1 MSKLLV
7 SDYDKTFYLNDY
19 DIEKNKSYVNKFINL
34 GNMFVIATGRS
45 YQDFHEKLDIYK
57 FNYDYVILNHGSTII
72 DKNNKILFNSPIP
85 NEIISQIKNSLDL
98 NNCINYFCCSGTLS
112 RVNFEYK
119 DITKINVKYN
129 TKKEAS
135 EKVNYINNKY
145 CDWVK
150 SYLIN
155 EYSIEIISNK
165 TNKAI
170 AINCLIKYFN
180 NINKNNVYVIGNG
193 YSDIEM
199 VKEFNGYCMIESID
213 ELKKIAKKEYDS
225 VSTLIEEILD
235 EDKE

>member
-1 MSKLLV
+1 M
-7 SDYDKTFYLNDY
+7 
-19 DIEKNKSYVNKFINL
+19 
-34 GNMFVIATGRS
+34 
-45 YQDFHEKLDIYK
+45 
-57 FNYDYVILNHGSTII
+57 
-72 DKNNKILFNSPIP
+72 FNSPIP
-85 NEIISQIKNSLDL
+85 NEIISQIKNYLDL

-155 EYSIEIISNK
+155 EYSIEIIFNK
-165 TNKAI
+165 PNKAI
-170 AINCLIKYFN
+170 AINWLIKYFN
-180 NINKNNVYVIGNG
+180 KINKNNVYVIGNG

-199 VKEFNGYCMIESID
+199 VKEFNGYCMTESID

-225 VSTLIEEILD
+225 VSTLINYH
-235 EDKE
+235 